1 MRSPAQIR
9 QFLDENLWRFDLG
22 TQYLGDEPNVV
33 FKDWDTCSVRT
44 LMVASWAY
52 EQAAGNQSIPA
63 VYKAINIAREDFLCD
78 RFYLPATPRD
88 MRLLEKNGIPVFGIE
103 SKHAMTDFDV
113 VGTSIS
119 YPVLAMSFVKMLS
132 MSGVPVRWR
141 ERSGTD
147 PFVLVGGQAYAAPEV
162 LAPVVDAFYL
172 GEAEDEQG
180 NPGIGRVMERIS
192 QYKQEGRWST
202 DRVGCYEA
210 MAREFPYLY
219 FPRFVEVIYDYQD
232 RSHVGLEK
240 PSKQVV
246 GYRSLLE
253 GMRMPFERHYVRDL
267 DAIPPLDDAPL
278 LYTDAGNASGDIEVA
293 RGCPAWSIPVDAQVE
308 IAGRGS
314 VRFDSVQPGERIR
327 VGDEYRQ
334 IAGVVVHGWKDTV
347 RVRTR
352 QGVDLRCTPEH
363 EVLTVLGGKALS
375 RVARDTA
382 ERVWVHAE
390 DLQPGD
396 LLLRT
401 CGGVEWSVEEVEIS
415 HQCREHRVG
424 QGRALRYYADLWP
437 TRLDSDIAWL
447 LGMVT
452 GDCIIRKNQVEF
464 RVDDHAPAVRE
475 FLVEI
480 LKARFDI
487 DVTEVSALSAR
498 CTHIRANSA
507 RLVVWLKANF
517 GLSHSKHERKIVPG
531 QLFRSPRDVVGAYLS
546 ALYDSNGTCLIPKSP
561 QAATTIRFVSYS
573 EAQVRDVAELLRML
587 GLPCGIRF
595 EERNVKRDGS
605 PSQGASV
612 KWEVRTAGADD
623 PRAYSWLVSREPFK
637 SRHLEQFR
645 PPQSRAACQQNL
657 QYVEVVSVDPDD
669 PCQVMDVDV
678 PGPQAFNVAGI
689 YVHNCSFCRLSWV
702 TKPYRQRSVDYM
714 VEFGKNLKRNM
725 GGTHVAY
732 VAPDFPMHTEKKRL
746 TKALVENVT
755 DEVDGAA
762 MRIDDFIAD
771 DQFVTLSS
779 YAGMDGVTLGLEGNS
794 QRMRDLVGK
803 GVSDAE
809 TREAVRRALE
819 AGVRKVKLFMISNM
833 PGEDEGDIERIVQ
846 LARDLA
852 EIRDS
857 MGKSNVVIQFSWTP
871 LLIEANTPFQWFAP
885 TPANYH
891 LSHMWDAMRDLK
903 IDFKI
908 GDLDC
913 RELVLT
919 PDRGWVPIGE
929 LRVGDAVVD
938 PEGESSEVT
947 GVYPQGVNQTY
958 AVRLVDGTEV
968 VASGNHL
975 WDVAWGSGKG
985 RVLRTLTTLQLKE
998 HLETRS
1004 QVPEVVSAPGLATQS
1019 LGPGD
1024 GRVDPYLLGL
1034 LLGDGCFTKT
1044 SPEYASADPELIQA
1058 CGDLLP
1064 TGLKCAVDFQKGDL
1078 VSVRI
1083 VQEDGG
1089 GNNYP
1094 RRENPL
1100 TGFLR
1105 DVGLWGLRAH
1115 EKFVPDTF
1123 KWASAQDRLAVLQ
1136 GLMDTD
1142 GGINRGS
1149 AVFSSASEQLRDDV
1163 LWLARS
1169 LGLVARGSDHATWYS
1184 YKGEKRDGRRGYKAR
1199 VWWSADVPVFRLA
1212 RKANH
1217 PVPKPLIRKLKSI
1230 EPVEEAPTVCI
1241 SVSAKSER
1249 FVASSGFVPTHNSKS
1264 EVNKV
1269 TFFQLC
1275 QRASREIGEVL
1286 VDTMLELNV
1295 ACWGGVPKSTRD
1307 LLDANMVKHGFL
1319 NGLEDAFDERGK
1331 DDLFGWEFISTGVS
1345 QSLLWDVYQQMVE
1358 FLEITDSTTYDEQFE
1373 GSEYHGAEWLSRCD
1387 ERCLGKACGACTRE
1401 DLEIRKQYTAADDE
1415 SIDLSTVDAIDE
1427 RSVAVK
1433 VRARLDKSEAYRLVT
1448 NDHWRFTL
1456 RRALYRAQEATD
1468 LPANIVKRSIVFA
1481 SDAIG
1486 FKDWTHGTDYVEFA
1500 LTKPVSSQALEK
1512 FLAAVE
1518 EELVSPTGQPW
1529 MQVGL
1534 WKIHP
1539 PTAGSIRADLDLTL
1553 YEVEVEEELSTLQA
1567 RLRWWDEQESVDMTI
1582 RAPVTYFGPT
1592 METVNAKE
1600 YVDGLWLAREGHRV
1614 VVRMLVRGR
1623 PSPYNVL
1630 AAFLGN
1636 PSWLEYARFP
1646 ARRVDSFVQWET
1658 DQWDFFFPACQQCG
1672 VTIPVNVLEESFD
1685 TAHCPRCKDE
1695 SEGRLIPV

>member
-1 MRSPAQIR
+1 MIMRSPAQIR

-33 FKDWDTCSVRT
+33 FKDWDACSVRT

-103 SKHAMTDFDV
+103 YKHAMTDFDV
-113 VGTSIS
+113 VSTSIS

-141 ERSGTD
+141 ERGGTD

-293 RGCPAWSIPVDAQVE
+293 RGCPAW
-308 IAGRGS
+308 
-314 VRFDSVQPGERIR
+314 
-327 VGDEYRQ
+327 
-334 IAGVVVHGWKDTV
+334 
-347 RVRTR
+347 
-352 QGVDLRCTPEH
+352 
-363 EVLTVLGGKALS
+363 
-375 RVARDTA
+375 
-382 ERVWVHAE
+382 
-390 DLQPGD
+390 
-396 LLLRT
+396 
-401 CGGVEWSVEEVEIS
+401 
-415 HQCREHRVG
+415 
-424 QGRALRYYADLWP
+424 
-437 TRLDSDIAWL
+437 
-447 LGMVT
+447 
-452 GDCIIRKNQVEF
+452 
-464 RVDDHAPAVRE
+464 
-475 FLVEI
+475 
-480 LKARFDI
+480 
-487 DVTEVSALSAR
+487 
-498 CTHIRANSA
+498 
-507 RLVVWLKANF
+507 
-517 GLSHSKHERKIVPG
+517 
-531 QLFRSPRDVVGAYLS
+531 
-546 ALYDSNGTCLIPKSP
+546 
-561 QAATTIRFVSYS
+561 
-573 EAQVRDVAELLRML
+573 
-587 GLPCGIRF
+587 
-595 EERNVKRDGS
+595 
-605 PSQGASV
+605 
-612 KWEVRTAGADD
+612 
-623 PRAYSWLVSREPFK
+623 
-637 SRHLEQFR
+637 
-645 PPQSRAACQQNL
+645 
-657 QYVEVVSVDPDD
+657 
-669 PCQVMDVDV
+669 
-678 PGPQAFNVAGI
+678 
-689 YVHNCSFCRLSWV
+689 CSFCRLSWV

-908 GDLDC
+908 G
-913 RELVLT
+913 
-919 PDRGWVPIGE
+919 
-929 LRVGDAVVD
+929 
-938 PEGESSEVT
+938 
-947 GVYPQGVNQTY
+947 
-958 AVRLVDGTEV
+958 
-968 VASGNHL
+968 
-975 WDVAWGSGKG
+975 
-985 RVLRTLTTLQLKE
+985 
-998 HLETRS
+998 
-1004 QVPEVVSAPGLATQS
+1004 
-1019 LGPGD
+1019 
-1024 GRVDPYLLGL
+1024 
-1034 LLGDGCFTKT
+1034 
-1044 SPEYASADPELIQA
+1044 
-1058 CGDLLP
+1058 
-1064 TGLKCAVDFQKGDL
+1064 
-1078 VSVRI
+1078 
-1083 VQEDGG
+1083 
-1089 GNNYP
+1089 
-1094 RRENPL
+1094 
-1100 TGFLR
+1100 
-1105 DVGLWGLRAH
+1105 
-1115 EKFVPDTF
+1115 
-1123 KWASAQDRLAVLQ
+1123 
-1136 GLMDTD
+1136 
-1142 GGINRGS
+1142 
-1149 AVFSSASEQLRDDV
+1149 
-1163 LWLARS
+1163 
-1169 LGLVARGSDHATWYS
+1169 
-1184 YKGEKRDGRRGYKAR
+1184 
-1199 VWWSADVPVFRLA
+1199 
-1212 RKANH
+1212 
-1217 PVPKPLIRKLKSI
+1217 
-1230 EPVEEAPTVCI
+1230 
-1241 SVSAKSER
+1241 
-1249 FVASSGFVPTHNSKS
+1249 SKS

-1672 VTIPVNVLEESFD
+1672 VTIPVNVLEQSFD

>member
-1 MRSPAQIR
+1 MIMRSPAQIR

-33 FKDWDTCSVRT
+33 FKDWDACSVRT

-103 SKHAMTDFDV
+103 YKHAMTDFDV
-113 VGTSIS
+113 VSTSIS

-141 ERSGTD
+141 ERGGTD

-293 RGCPAWSIPVDAQVE
+293 RGCP
-308 IAGRGS
+308 
-314 VRFDSVQPGERIR
+314 
-327 VGDEYRQ
+327 
-334 IAGVVVHGWKDTV
+334 
-347 RVRTR
+347 
-352 QGVDLRCTPEH
+352 
-363 EVLTVLGGKALS
+363 
-375 RVARDTA
+375 
-382 ERVWVHAE
+382 
-390 DLQPGD
+390 
-396 LLLRT
+396 
-401 CGGVEWSVEEVEIS
+401 
-415 HQCREHRVG
+415 
-424 QGRALRYYADLWP
+424 
-437 TRLDSDIAWL
+437 
-447 LGMVT
+447 
-452 GDCIIRKNQVEF
+452 
-464 RVDDHAPAVRE
+464 
-475 FLVEI
+475 
-480 LKARFDI
+480 
-487 DVTEVSALSAR
+487 
-498 CTHIRANSA
+498 
-507 RLVVWLKANF
+507 
-517 GLSHSKHERKIVPG
+517 
-531 QLFRSPRDVVGAYLS
+531 
-546 ALYDSNGTCLIPKSP
+546 
-561 QAATTIRFVSYS
+561 
-573 EAQVRDVAELLRML
+573 
-587 GLPCGIRF
+587 
-595 EERNVKRDGS
+595 
-605 PSQGASV
+605 
-612 KWEVRTAGADD
+612 
-623 PRAYSWLVSREPFK
+623 SW
-637 SRHLEQFR
+637 
-645 PPQSRAACQQNL
+645 
-657 QYVEVVSVDPDD
+657 
-669 PCQVMDVDV
+669 
-678 PGPQAFNVAGI
+678 
-689 YVHNCSFCRLSWV
+689 CSFCRLSWV

-908 GDLDC
+908 GDLDA

-919 PDRGWVPIGE
+919 PDRQWVPIGE
-929 LRVGDAVVD
+929 LEVGDAVVD
-938 PEGESSEVT
+938 PDGETSEVT

-968 VASGNHL
+968 VASGDHL

-985 RVLRTLTTLQLKE
+985 RVLRTLSTLQLKE
-998 HLETRS
+998 RLETKT
-1004 QVPEVVSAPGLATQS
+1004 QAPEVVTSPGLAVQS
-1019 LGPGD
+1019 LGDGD
-1024 GRVDPYLLGL
+1024 GRLDPYVLGL
-1034 LLGDGCFTKT
+1034 LLGDGCFRKT
-1044 SPEYASADPELIQA
+1044 CPQFASADQELVDSLEQGLPE
-1058 CGDLLP
+1058 
-1064 TGLKCAVDFQKGDL
+1064 GLQFVIDTRRGKL
-1078 VSVRI
+1078 VSGNISQR
-1083 VQEDGG
+1083 DGG
-1089 GNNYP
+1089 GENYP

-1105 DVGLWGLRAH
+1105 DVGLWGKLAH
-1115 EKFVPDTF
+1115 EKFVPESF
-1123 KWASAQDRLAVLQ
+1123 KWASAEDRLALLQ

-1149 AVFSSASEQLRDDV
+1149 AMFVSSSEQLRDDV

-1169 LGLVARGSDHATWYS
+1169 LGLVARGSDHAAYYTRS
-1184 YKGEKRDGRRGYKAR
+1184 GGERVAGRRSYKAR
-1199 VWWSADVPVFRLA
+1199 VWWTQDVPVFRLK
-1212 RKANH
+1212 RKADH
-1217 PVPKPLIRKLKSI
+1217 PVPKPLLRKVKAI
-1230 EPVEEAPTVCI
+1230 EPLDEVPTVCI
-1241 SVSAKSER
+1241 SVSAQSER

-1672 VTIPVNVLEESFD
+1672 VTIPVNVLEQSYD
-1685 TAHCPRCKDE
+1685 PDHCPKCKD
-1695 SEGRLIPV
+1695 SIEGRLIPV

>member
-52 EQAAGNQSIPA
+52 EQAAGNQSTPA

-253 GMRMPFERHYVRDL
+253 GMKMPFERHYVRDL

-293 RGCPAWSIPVDAQVE
+293 RGCPAWCSFPLAGDEEFITSEGVQQIQNVVGQTFEVWTPNGWDKAVVQDHGIQDTQE
-308 IAGRGS
+308 IVFVPGVVRSKTGRGKCSASRPTHS
-314 VRFDSVQPGERIR
+314 V
-327 VGDEYRQ
+327 
-334 IAGVVVHGWKDTV
+334 TV
-347 RVRTR
+347 TA
-352 QGVDLRCTPEH
+352 TPEH
-363 EVLTVLGGKALS
+363 G
-375 RVARDTA
+375 
-382 ERVWVHAE
+382 W
-390 DLQPGD
+390 
-396 LLLRT
+396 
-401 CGGVEWSVEEVEIS
+401 
-415 HQCREHRVG
+415 
-424 QGRALRYYADLWP
+424 
-437 TRLDSDIAWL
+437 
-447 LGMVT
+447 
-452 GDCIIRKNQVEF
+452 
-464 RVDDHAPAVRE
+464 
-475 FLVEI
+475 
-480 LKARFDI
+480 
-487 DVTEVSALSAR
+487 
-498 CTHIRANSA
+498 
-507 RLVVWLKANF
+507 
-517 GLSHSKHERKIVPG
+517 
-531 QLFRSPRDVVGAYLS
+531 QL
-546 ALYDSNGTCLIPKSP
+546 
-561 QAATTIRFVSYS
+561 
-573 EAQVRDVAELLRML
+573 
-587 GLPCGIRF
+587 
-595 EERNVKRDGS
+595 RDGS
-605 PSQGASV
+605 VTHSLQVGDVVPMGAVTEHNTESRDYHEGMIHGLVFADGSKASLPHKTGYRIRLHGHKAQHVGFFENAMGWDARHLRVVSVTYPDYTKGDPNIWIKSPGVLLKDFPPAGVSTDYLGGFLAGWMAGDATPKYNSRGGERVVTSYCLASQ
-612 KWEVRTAGADD
+612 D
-623 PRAYSWLVSREPFK
+623 PRAGQWLQQHAAAAGWVLIGRYEWLSRETNFGDRSAPLVGYTLCRPSENRGWVVQSITSSSPQRVFC
-637 SRHLEQFR
+637 LE
-645 PPQSRAACQQNL
+645 
-657 QYVEVVSVDPDD
+657 
-669 PCQVMDVDV
+669 V
-678 PGPQAFNVAGI
+678 PETHRFTLAGG
-689 YVHNCSFCRLSWV
+689 VTTSNCRLSWV

-908 GDLDC
+908 G
-913 RELVLT
+913 
-919 PDRGWVPIGE
+919 
-929 LRVGDAVVD
+929 
-938 PEGESSEVT
+938 
-947 GVYPQGVNQTY
+947 
-958 AVRLVDGTEV
+958 
-968 VASGNHL
+968 
-975 WDVAWGSGKG
+975 
-985 RVLRTLTTLQLKE
+985 
-998 HLETRS
+998 
-1004 QVPEVVSAPGLATQS
+1004 
-1019 LGPGD
+1019 
-1024 GRVDPYLLGL
+1024 
-1034 LLGDGCFTKT
+1034 
-1044 SPEYASADPELIQA
+1044 
-1058 CGDLLP
+1058 
-1064 TGLKCAVDFQKGDL
+1064 
-1078 VSVRI
+1078 
-1083 VQEDGG
+1083 
-1089 GNNYP
+1089 
-1094 RRENPL
+1094 
-1100 TGFLR
+1100 
-1105 DVGLWGLRAH
+1105 
-1115 EKFVPDTF
+1115 
-1123 KWASAQDRLAVLQ
+1123 
-1136 GLMDTD
+1136 
-1142 GGINRGS
+1142 
-1149 AVFSSASEQLRDDV
+1149 
-1163 LWLARS
+1163 
-1169 LGLVARGSDHATWYS
+1169 
-1184 YKGEKRDGRRGYKAR
+1184 
-1199 VWWSADVPVFRLA
+1199 
-1212 RKANH
+1212 
-1217 PVPKPLIRKLKSI
+1217 
-1230 EPVEEAPTVCI
+1230 
-1241 SVSAKSER
+1241 
-1249 FVASSGFVPTHNSKS
+1249 SKS

>member
-33 FKDWDTCSVRT
+33 FKDWDACSVRT

-103 SKHAMTDFDV
+103 YKHAMTDFDV
-113 VGTSIS
+113 VSTSIS

-141 ERSGTD
+141 ERGGTD

-293 RGCPAWSIPVDAQVE
+293 RGCPAWCSFPLAGDEEFITSEGVQQIQNVVGQTFEVWTPNGWDKAVVQDHGIQDTQE
-308 IAGRGS
+308 IVFVPGVVRSKTGRGKCSASRPTHS
-314 VRFDSVQPGERIR
+314 V
-327 VGDEYRQ
+327 
-334 IAGVVVHGWKDTV
+334 TV
-347 RVRTR
+347 TA
-352 QGVDLRCTPEH
+352 TPEH
-363 EVLTVLGGKALS
+363 G
-375 RVARDTA
+375 
-382 ERVWVHAE
+382 W
-390 DLQPGD
+390 
-396 LLLRT
+396 
-401 CGGVEWSVEEVEIS
+401 
-415 HQCREHRVG
+415 
-424 QGRALRYYADLWP
+424 
-437 TRLDSDIAWL
+437 
-447 LGMVT
+447 
-452 GDCIIRKNQVEF
+452 
-464 RVDDHAPAVRE
+464 
-475 FLVEI
+475 
-480 LKARFDI
+480 
-487 DVTEVSALSAR
+487 
-498 CTHIRANSA
+498 
-507 RLVVWLKANF
+507 
-517 GLSHSKHERKIVPG
+517 
-531 QLFRSPRDVVGAYLS
+531 QL
-546 ALYDSNGTCLIPKSP
+546 
-561 QAATTIRFVSYS
+561 
-573 EAQVRDVAELLRML
+573 
-587 GLPCGIRF
+587 
-595 EERNVKRDGS
+595 RDGS
-605 PSQGASV
+605 VTHSLQVGDVVPMGAVTEHNTESRDYHEGMIHGLVFADGSKASLPHKTGYRIRLHGHKAQHVGFFENAMGWDARHLRVVSVTYPDYTKGDPNIWIKSPGVLLKDFPPAGVSTDYLGGFLAGWMAGDATPKYNSRGGERVVTSYCLASQ
-612 KWEVRTAGADD
+612 D
-623 PRAYSWLVSREPFK
+623 PRAGQWLQQHAAAAGWVLIGRYEWLSRETNFGDRSAPLVGYTLCRPSENRGWVVQSITSSSPQRVFC
-637 SRHLEQFR
+637 LE
-645 PPQSRAACQQNL
+645 
-657 QYVEVVSVDPDD
+657 
-669 PCQVMDVDV
+669 V
-678 PGPQAFNVAGI
+678 PETHRFTLAGG
-689 YVHNCSFCRLSWV
+689 VTTSNCRLSWV

-779 YAGMDGVTLGLEGNS
+779 YAGMDGVTLGLEGNCLSGSTLVRVPGLGIVPMRDVESLRPKQAHSGDHVVDVEDAYCSGIRSLSRVSLSDGTQLLATPEHLIRVVDGQPASERVYLTPKQRKARGITSNYLSKRGQLDDLPEAWHEVQDLRPGMYVKTYYGQMQWPTEYWPGLTEDVAWLLGVLSGDGRVEESGVEVRCDDPGVLDRVVRVLSELGYPFRVKETGRAPMVTCYSRDFVKFLAVFGVTSTETKRKVPMQVMRSPRSVVAAYVSGVIDADGCVPERVVRHGVHIVVGSHVEQFMQDVAELVRALGHPTSLRKNIDARSGGYEMWHLTIRDARDADWSWVNLAETSRRQKLADAQSRALISRNTPQSSGGVAYARVVSVDPGVSTERVFDLTVPGSNSFTANGVVVHNS

-803 GVSDAE
+803 GVSDEE
-809 TREAVRRALE
+809 TREAVRKALE

-891 LSHMWDAMRDLK
+891 LSHMWDAMRDLR

-908 GDLDC
+908 G
-913 RELVLT
+913 
-919 PDRGWVPIGE
+919 
-929 LRVGDAVVD
+929 
-938 PEGESSEVT
+938 
-947 GVYPQGVNQTY
+947 
-958 AVRLVDGTEV
+958 
-968 VASGNHL
+968 
-975 WDVAWGSGKG
+975 
-985 RVLRTLTTLQLKE
+985 
-998 HLETRS
+998 
-1004 QVPEVVSAPGLATQS
+1004 
-1019 LGPGD
+1019 
-1024 GRVDPYLLGL
+1024 
-1034 LLGDGCFTKT
+1034 
-1044 SPEYASADPELIQA
+1044 
-1058 CGDLLP
+1058 
-1064 TGLKCAVDFQKGDL
+1064 
-1078 VSVRI
+1078 
-1083 VQEDGG
+1083 
-1089 GNNYP
+1089 
-1094 RRENPL
+1094 
-1100 TGFLR
+1100 
-1105 DVGLWGLRAH
+1105 
-1115 EKFVPDTF
+1115 
-1123 KWASAQDRLAVLQ
+1123 
-1136 GLMDTD
+1136 
-1142 GGINRGS
+1142 
-1149 AVFSSASEQLRDDV
+1149 
-1163 LWLARS
+1163 
-1169 LGLVARGSDHATWYS
+1169 
-1184 YKGEKRDGRRGYKAR
+1184 
-1199 VWWSADVPVFRLA
+1199 
-1212 RKANH
+1212 
-1217 PVPKPLIRKLKSI
+1217 
-1230 EPVEEAPTVCI
+1230 
-1241 SVSAKSER
+1241 
-1249 FVASSGFVPTHNSKS
+1249 SKS

>member
-1 MRSPAQIR
+1 MIMRSPAQIR

-33 FKDWDTCSVRT
+33 FKDWDACSVRT

-103 SKHAMTDFDV
+103 YKHAMTDFDV
-113 VGTSIS
+113 VSTSIS

-141 ERSGTD
+141 ERGGTD

-293 RGCPAWSIPVDAQVE
+293 RGCPAWCSFPLAGDEEFITSEGVQQIQNVVGQTFEVWTPNGWDKAVVQDHGIQDTQE
-308 IAGRGS
+308 IVFVPGVVRSKTGRGKCSASRPTHS
-314 VRFDSVQPGERIR
+314 V
-327 VGDEYRQ
+327 
-334 IAGVVVHGWKDTV
+334 TV
-347 RVRTR
+347 TA
-352 QGVDLRCTPEH
+352 TPEH
-363 EVLTVLGGKALS
+363 G
-375 RVARDTA
+375 
-382 ERVWVHAE
+382 W
-390 DLQPGD
+390 
-396 LLLRT
+396 
-401 CGGVEWSVEEVEIS
+401 
-415 HQCREHRVG
+415 
-424 QGRALRYYADLWP
+424 
-437 TRLDSDIAWL
+437 
-447 LGMVT
+447 
-452 GDCIIRKNQVEF
+452 
-464 RVDDHAPAVRE
+464 
-475 FLVEI
+475 
-480 LKARFDI
+480 
-487 DVTEVSALSAR
+487 
-498 CTHIRANSA
+498 
-507 RLVVWLKANF
+507 
-517 GLSHSKHERKIVPG
+517 
-531 QLFRSPRDVVGAYLS
+531 QL
-546 ALYDSNGTCLIPKSP
+546 
-561 QAATTIRFVSYS
+561 
-573 EAQVRDVAELLRML
+573 
-587 GLPCGIRF
+587 
-595 EERNVKRDGS
+595 RDGS
-605 PSQGASV
+605 VTHSLQVGDVVPMGAVTEHNTESRDYHEGMIHGLVFADGSKASLPHKTGYRIRLHGHKAQHVGFFENAMGWDARHLRVVSVTYPDYTKGDPNIWIKSPGVLLKDFPPAGVSTDYLGGFLAGWMAGDATPKYNSRGGERVVTSYCLASQ
-612 KWEVRTAGADD
+612 D
-623 PRAYSWLVSREPFK
+623 PRAGQWLQQHAAAAGWVLIGRYEWLSRETNFGDRSAPLVGYTLCRPSENRGWVVQSITSSSPQRVFC
-637 SRHLEQFR
+637 LE
-645 PPQSRAACQQNL
+645 
-657 QYVEVVSVDPDD
+657 
-669 PCQVMDVDV
+669 V
-678 PGPQAFNVAGI
+678 PETHRFTLAGG
-689 YVHNCSFCRLSWV
+689 VTTSNCRLSWV

-908 GDLDC
+908 GDLDA

-919 PDRGWVPIGE
+919 PDRQWVPIGE
-929 LRVGDAVVD
+929 LEVGDAVVD
-938 PEGESSEVT
+938 PDGETSEVT

-968 VASGNHL
+968 VASGDHL

-985 RVLRTLTTLQLKE
+985 RVLRTLSTLQLKE
-998 HLETRS
+998 RLETKT
-1004 QVPEVVSAPGLATQS
+1004 QAPEVVTSPGLAVQS
-1019 LGPGD
+1019 LGDGD
-1024 GRVDPYLLGL
+1024 GRLDPYVLGL
-1034 LLGDGCFTKT
+1034 LLGDGCFRKT
-1044 SPEYASADPELIQA
+1044 CPQFASADQELVDSLEQGLPE
-1058 CGDLLP
+1058 
-1064 TGLKCAVDFQKGDL
+1064 GLQFVIDTRRGKL
-1078 VSVRI
+1078 VSGNISQR
-1083 VQEDGG
+1083 DGG
-1089 GNNYP
+1089 GENYP

-1105 DVGLWGLRAH
+1105 DVGLWGKLAH
-1115 EKFVPDTF
+1115 EKFVPESF
-1123 KWASAQDRLAVLQ
+1123 KWASAEDRLALLQ

-1149 AVFSSASEQLRDDV
+1149 AMFVSSSEQLRDDV

-1169 LGLVARGSDHATWYS
+1169 LGLVARGSDHAAYYTRS
-1184 YKGEKRDGRRGYKAR
+1184 GGERVAGRRSYKAR
-1199 VWWSADVPVFRLA
+1199 VWWTQDVPVFRLK
-1212 RKANH
+1212 RKADH
-1217 PVPKPLIRKLKSI
+1217 PVPKPLLRKVKAI
-1230 EPVEEAPTVCI
+1230 EPLDEVPTVCI
-1241 SVSAKSER
+1241 SVSAQSER

-1672 VTIPVNVLEESFD
+1672 VTIPVNVLEQSFD

>member
-327 VGDEYRQ
+327 VGDEYQQ

-363 EVLTVLGGKALS
+363 EVLTVPGGKALS

-401 CGGVEWSVEEVEIS
+401 CGGVEWPVEEVEIP
-415 HQCREHRVG
+415 HQCREYRVG
-424 QGRALRYYADLWP
+424 RGGALRYYADLWP
-437 TRLDSDIAWL
+437 THLDSDIAWL

-464 RVDDHAPAVRE
+464 RVDDRALAVRE

-487 DVTEVSALSAR
+487 DVTEVYALSAR

-517 GLSHSKHERKIVPG
+517 GLGHSKHERKIVPG
-531 QLFRSPRDVVGAYLS
+531 QLFCSPRDVVGAYLS
-546 ALYDSNGTCLIPKSP
+546 ALYDSNGTCLIPKTP
-561 QAATTIRFVSYS
+561 QSATTIRFVSYS
-573 EAQVRDVAELLRML
+573 EVQIRDVAELLRML

-605 PSQGASV
+605 PSQGSSV

-623 PRAYSWLVSREPFK
+623 PRAYLWLVSREPFK
-637 SRHLEQFR
+637 SRHLGQFR

-657 QYVEVVSVDPDD
+657 QYVEVVSVDSDD

-678 PGPQAFNVAGI
+678 PGPQAFNVSGI

-714 VEFGKNLKRNM
+714 VEFGKSMKRNM
-725 GGTHVAY
+725 GGTHLAY

-908 GDLDC
+908 G
-913 RELVLT
+913 
-919 PDRGWVPIGE
+919 
-929 LRVGDAVVD
+929 
-938 PEGESSEVT
+938 
-947 GVYPQGVNQTY
+947 
-958 AVRLVDGTEV
+958 
-968 VASGNHL
+968 
-975 WDVAWGSGKG
+975 
-985 RVLRTLTTLQLKE
+985 
-998 HLETRS
+998 
-1004 QVPEVVSAPGLATQS
+1004 
-1019 LGPGD
+1019 
-1024 GRVDPYLLGL
+1024 
-1034 LLGDGCFTKT
+1034 
-1044 SPEYASADPELIQA
+1044 
-1058 CGDLLP
+1058 
-1064 TGLKCAVDFQKGDL
+1064 
-1078 VSVRI
+1078 
-1083 VQEDGG
+1083 
-1089 GNNYP
+1089 
-1094 RRENPL
+1094 
-1100 TGFLR
+1100 
-1105 DVGLWGLRAH
+1105 
-1115 EKFVPDTF
+1115 
-1123 KWASAQDRLAVLQ
+1123 
-1136 GLMDTD
+1136 
-1142 GGINRGS
+1142 
-1149 AVFSSASEQLRDDV
+1149 
-1163 LWLARS
+1163 
-1169 LGLVARGSDHATWYS
+1169 
-1184 YKGEKRDGRRGYKAR
+1184 
-1199 VWWSADVPVFRLA
+1199 
-1212 RKANH
+1212 
-1217 PVPKPLIRKLKSI
+1217 
-1230 EPVEEAPTVCI
+1230 
-1241 SVSAKSER
+1241 
-1249 FVASSGFVPTHNSKS
+1249 SKS

-1672 VTIPVNVLEESFD
+1672 VTIPVNVLEQSYD
-1685 TAHCPRCKDE
+1685 PDHCPKCKD
-1695 SEGRLIPV
+1695 SIEGRLIPV